1 MESVATGNRR
11 NELQEAGVPPKA
23 ARPLA
28 RMCITLGQL
37 MRKDLVWAVACLA
50 EKEVTLSYREEEQLE
65 MAITP
70 AAAGNG
76 RANRNVPLSAQ
87 TPSEQ
92 PQQAAPAAPRPKPLY
107 YHVPYVCDR

>member
-23 ARPLA
+23 ASILA

-37 MRKDLVWAVACLA
+37 MRKDLVRAVVCLA
-50 EKEVTLSYREEEQLE
+50 EKEVTLSYREEE
-65 MAITP
+65 MVITL

-76 RANRNVPLSAQ
+76 RANSRKHT
-87 TPSEQ
+87 TPPDPS
-92 PQQAAPAAPRPKPLY
+92 P
-107 YHVPYVCDR
+107 